1 MCDFFVPF
9 VGADFDGADF
19 DGETMRNDS
28 KWSDVVSTKVR
39 LCLQPIVYVRSIENP
54 TVSELMSQAVA
65 MPLL

>member
-1 MCDFFVPF
+1 MCDFFVP
-9 VGADFDGADF
+9 VAGADF